1 MGVWEYL
8 FWVGNG
14 VRASTRWGTKKK
26 MIGASYPIGT
36 VGPDSIV
43 ELSESMF

>member
-1 MGVWEYL
+1 
-8 FWVGNG
+8 
-14 VRASTRWGTKKK
+14 

-43 ELSESMF
+43 ELSESMFQKKWARNIGIDSETL